1 MNSNHISCG
10 SVAINELVSP
20 EFAREVLSKFEISLS
35 IEDPRSPER
44 FVTELLVII
53 NAIETTVK

>member
-1 MNSNHISCG
+1 MNSNHISSG
-10 SVAINELVSP
+10 SVVGNELVSP